1 MINKRFKWLKSSAF
15 VGLFLFA
22 LGTLALGTIPAFTET
37 LQPSRTQNPELHN
50 QLKQFRSQAF
60 ELRREASVLQSF
72 TPGQLSWQTHTYRL
86 DAIRD
91 HVNDLGKQLA
101 ALEVV
106 QANGTE
112 AHQMAID
119 NVRPHLIATA
129 QEVREAFALVN
140 ENRGNVKMQP
150 FTQTVNDLYEH
161 AASLYETVDTILDYE
176 NARVRLQE
184 LELPS
189 SEQGS

>member
-1 MINKRFKWLKSSAF
+1 MINSRFMWLKSSAF
-15 VGLFLFA
+15 VGVFLFIFV
-22 LGTLALGTIPAFTET
+22 LGAIPAFTET
-37 LQPSRTQNPELHN
+37 LQPTRTQNPDLHN

-72 TPGQLSWQTHTYRL
+72 APGQLSWRTHTHRL
-86 DAIRD
+86 DMIRD
-91 HVNDLGKQLA
+91 HVNDLGKKLA
-101 ALEVV
+101 ALETV
-106 QANGTE
+106 QTDGTE
-112 AHQMAID
+112 AHQLAIE

-129 QEVREAFALVN
+129 QEVREAYTLVN

-150 FTQTVNDLYEH
+150 YTETVNDLYEH

-189 SEQGS
+189 PAQGS